1 MKKPLT
7 SFGRAKSKYYY
18 DYTRN
23 MSIEQ
28 IKEMESKNLLP
39 SECCG
44 EKCKC
49 EKREY
54 KKSFFN
60 IFKDGNDW
68 NEKTIV
74 GFIALLVMV
83 IVMIVDLVT
92 GMFGKDLVVKEFI
105 YDSFTIIVLGSFGI
119 AGLEKFSKK

>member
-1 MKKPLT
+1 MPT
-7 SFGRAKSKYYY
+7 CEEKSCGCCKGA
-18 DYTRN
+18 
-23 MSIEQ
+23 
-28 IKEMESKNLLP
+28 
-39 SECCG
+39 SECPN
-44 EKCKC
+44 EVCKC
-49 EKREY
+49 EKN